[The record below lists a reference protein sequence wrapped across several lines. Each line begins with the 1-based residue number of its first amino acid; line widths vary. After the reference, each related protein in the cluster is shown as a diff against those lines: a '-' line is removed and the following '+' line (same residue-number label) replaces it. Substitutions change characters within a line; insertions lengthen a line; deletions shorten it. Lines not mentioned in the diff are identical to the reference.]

1 MRKVL
6 IGCGVLVLL
15 ALGFAGYVGYRL
27 WPSVTALHQAWSD
40 AMAELDAL
48 DERHPFDP
56 AAQSELDAGRFD
68 LMLDVRV
75 HLADYFAEVDASLDD
90 IKRKGEAEDGPG
102 AIAQSSRMIEVMTPT
117 VHEFAVRLE
126 DARMGPTEFS
136 RHTRVLWAA
145 LSRVDAGVAGP
156 ELEPLRGEFGR
167 FRELYDQQARRQEQM
182 RPLDEIVRSVP
193 ADQLVQA
200 AEVLARDPERVQR
213 GLAFTEFDFL
223 YLQHPG
229 SVDELMEAASSPS
242 P

>member
-27 WPSVTALHQAWSD
+27 WPSFTALHQAWSD

-48 DERHPFDP
+48 DERYPFDP
-56 AAQSELDAGRFD
+56 AAQTELDTGRFD
-68 LMLDVRV
+68 LMLDLRVR
-75 HLADYFAEVDASLDD
+75 LTDYFADVDASIKD
-90 IKRKGEAEDGPG
+90 IQRQGEADDGPG
-102 AIAQSSRMIEVMTPT
+102 ALDRSSRMIAIMTPT

-136 RHTRVLWAA
+136 WHTRVLWAA

-167 FRELYDQQARRQEQM
+167 FREQYDQQARRQAQL
-182 RPLDEIVRSVP
+182 RPLDEIVGSVP
-193 ADQLVQA
+193 ADLLVQA
-200 AEVLARDPERVQR
+200 AEVLALDPERVQR